1 MFLAA
6 ALHLASAWTVTTFVD
21 IPYKVLETLLV
32 DGADADSMSC
42 VRQVYPDCTSVC
54 VAASVFNFLS
64 MIVALLDLVW
74 RSRLMH
80 AHTRFRDRQL
90 RRSLKVLCGHGAGDD
105 PRRHGLAVRRPV
117 LPPPRLVPA

>member
-1 MFLAA
+1 MLVAA

-21 IPYKVLETLLV
+21 IPHRVLETLLV
-32 DGADADSMSC
+32 NGADADSMGC
-42 VRQVYPDCTSVC
+42 RRQVYPDCTSVC

-90 RRSLKVLCGHGAGDD
+90 RRSS
-105 PRRHGLAVRRPV
+105 
-117 LPPPRLVPA
+117 RL